1 MFSLHLS
8 LAVVLAILS
17 TGTFLPNDVVVV
29 VNAQIEGMEPIDQ
42 VVAQEGEEFGN
53 TDPVP
58 VPGAQAAAG
67 ETPSPTDATDP
78 STGTADD
85 IDFDT
90 IAMDDDLTQFL
101 NSNATTTETDEDGEE
116 FDAVSI
122 GGDDGNTTFAPTS
135 ADTKITF
142 APTTFEPTT
151 FLPTESPTTFLPTA
165 TYPPTNVNGEK
176 GDSSIVDVDTAAAE
190 PGAESNMEL
199 DAATSTMAPSVAT
212 VVVAPPVPTTT
223 ESPPTESPYQA
234 AEADWTDPVPATGSG
249 GVTAVGSSSS
259 TRLLVSLVVV
269 SVFVVL
275 C

>member
-1 MFSLHLS
+1 LGSS
-8 LAVVLAILS
+8 CCVK
-17 TGTFLPNDVVVV
+17 
-29 VNAQIEGMEPIDQ
+29 
-42 VVAQEGEEFGN
+42 
-53 TDPVP
+53 
-58 VPGAQAAAG
+58 
-67 ETPSPTDATDP
+67 
-78 STGTADD
+78 
-85 IDFDT
+85 
-90 IAMDDDLTQFL
+90 
-101 NSNATTTETDEDGEE
+101 SNATATDEVGDE

-122 GGDDGNTTFAPTS
+122 GADDGNTTFAPTS
-135 ADTKITF
+135 ADTKVTF

-176 GDSSIVDVDTAAAE
+176 GNNIDVVAASE

-199 DAATSTMAPSVAT
+199 DADATSTMAPSVAT

-223 ESPPTESPYQA
+223 ESPPTVSPYQA
-234 AEADWTDPVPATGSG
+234 AEADWTDPLPATGSYSG

-259 TRLLVSLVVV
+259 TRLLVSLLVV

>member
-1 MFSLHLS
+1 MLSFHSTSLTLV
-8 LAVVLAILS
+8 AVVLVALS
-17 TGTFLPNDVVVV
+17 TSTFLSNDVVVV
-29 VNAQIEGMEPIDQ
+29 VNAQIAGMEPIDQ

-58 VPGAQAAAG
+58 AVPATAE
-67 ETPSPTDATDP
+67 ETPAPTDATDP
-78 STGTADD
+78 SAGTADE
-85 IDFDT
+85 IDFD
-90 IAMDDDLTQFL
+90 IPMDDDLTQFL
-101 NSNATTTETDEDGEE
+101 NSNATTTTDEDGDE

-135 ADTKITF
+135 ADTKVTF

-199 DAATSTMAPSVAT
+199 DDMNATTSTTMAPSVAT
-212 VVVAPPVPTTT
+212 VVVAPPVPTPTDPT
-223 ESPPTESPYQA
+223 VSPVQ
-234 AEADWTDPVPATGSG
+234 DWTDPVPATGSG

-259 TRLLVSLVVV
+259 TRLLFSLVVV